1 MMNKLVI
8 LLLSACC
15 LLMTACDKENDE
27 TAQGFR
33 IMNADVDLAAGGGT
47 VEVALQATG
56 ELTAV
61 SGADWCRV
69 IEVTNEKITLLV
81 RANYEYTSRATQVT
95 VSDGNSEQKI
105 VVTQEGNIFAPDSDQ
120 QVIRLGNAPS
130 QTIVRV
136 NSSFDFKVS
145 VQQGIDWLEVPAASK
160 EDGFLLVL
168 KENKTGNPRA
178 CQLLVSTNEG
188 RKFLYYVYQYEVTD
202 LLGAWG
208 NSRIYVKWDT
218 KDIEVAINETY
229 GEWMHWGTEL
239 LNRTVYN
246 SGYVC
251 KVVGVIK
258 DFRIGNFT
266 NPQAPFILM
275 STKNFGNCVHVRLKE
290 PFAEN
295 LQKLNKV
302 SADAFPD
309 KTVDFRSMEQ
319 MIKESYNSIRVFSN
333 ATILAAVT
341 MFFVMMMGLIGYTT
355 DEVRR
360 RSKEIAIR
368 KVNGAEASGIL
379 EMLVK
384 DVLYVA
390 VAAVVIGVAA
400 SWYVNDMWMDMFAEH
415 VPVSWAAYV
424 LIAIV
429 NLLVI
434 VACVLWKSWRIAN
447 ENPVNSLKSE

>member
-1 MMNKLVI
+1 MMNKFFI

-15 LLMTACDKENDE
+15 LLTTACDKENDE

-33 IMNADVDLAAGGGT
+33 IMKADVDLVAGGGT

-120 QVIRLGNAPS
+120 QVIRLGNVPS

-145 VQQGIDWLEVPAASK
+145 VQRGIDWVEVPTASK

-188 RKFLYYVYQYEVTD
+188 RKFLYYGYQYEVTD

-218 KDIEVAINETY
+218 KDIEDAYPLSATEISKNVDGEGYTIKMSLANTPAAQYLKDPAKATVSLQATY
-229 GEWMHWGTEL
+229 KNG
-239 LNRTVYN
+239 
-246 SGYVC
+246 SF
-251 KVVGVIK
+251 VVPIGAAQK
-258 DFRIGNFT
+258 DFT
-266 NPQAPFILM
+266 VVEEVAD
-275 STKNFGNCVHVRLKE
+275 E
-290 PFAEN
+290 AAEGASDGTSDDGAGVV
-295 LQKLNKV
+295 LQTL
-302 SADAFPD
+302 
-309 KTVDFRSMEQ
+309 
-319 MIKESYNSIRVFSN
+319 YGFS
-333 ATILAAVT
+333 
-341 MFFVMMMGLIGYTT
+341 
-355 DEVRR
+355 
-360 RSKEIAIR
+360 
-368 KVNGAEASGIL
+368 
-379 EMLVK
+379 
-384 DVLYVA
+384 
-390 VAAVVIGVAA
+390 VAA
-400 SWYVNDMWMDMFAEH
+400 SSNIYSKGNFGFA
-415 VPVSWAAYV
+415 PVLYQDGSVGISFQDVAGAPESGCY
-424 LIAIV
+424 LAIALFDGQQFLTGTLKDYI
-429 NLLVI
+429 LFPD
-434 VACVLWKSWRIAN
+434 IA
-447 ENPVNSLKSE
+447 LFR

>member
-33 IMNADVDLAAGGGT
+33 VMKADVDLVAGGGT

-145 VQQGIDWLEVPAASK
+145 VQRGIDWVEVPAASK

-188 RKFLYYVYQYEVTD
+188 RKFFYYVYQYEATD
-202 LLGAWG
+202 LLGVWG

-218 KDIEVAINETY
+218 KNIENAYPLSATEISKNVDGEGYTIKMSLANTPAAQYLKDPAKATISLQATY
-229 GEWMHWGTEL
+229 EDGAF
-239 LNRTVYN
+239 
-246 SGYVC
+246 
-251 KVVGVIK
+251 VVPIGAAQK
-258 DFRIGNFT
+258 DF
-266 NPQAPFILM
+266 ILTQEVDETAN
-275 STKNFGNCVHVRLKE
+275 SRTADNTALEEEVV
-290 PFAEN
+290 
-295 LQKLNKV
+295 LQTL
-302 SADAFPD
+302 
-309 KTVDFRSMEQ
+309 
-319 MIKESYNSIRVFSN
+319 YGFS
-333 ATILAAVT
+333 
-341 MFFVMMMGLIGYTT
+341 
-355 DEVRR
+355 
-360 RSKEIAIR
+360 
-368 KVNGAEASGIL
+368 
-379 EMLVK
+379 
-384 DVLYVA
+384 
-390 VAAVVIGVAA
+390 VAA
-400 SWYVNDMWMDMFAEH
+400 SSNIYAKGNFGFAPLLYQDGSVGMSYQDVTGAPE
-415 VPVSWAAYV
+415 SGCYLAIALFDGQQFSTAALKDYI
-424 LIAIV
+424 LFPDIA
-429 NLLVI
+429 LF
-434 VACVLWKSWRIAN
+434 K
-447 ENPVNSLKSE
+447 

>member
-1 MMNKLVI
+1 MMNKFFI

-15 LLMTACDKENDE
+15 LLTTACDKENDE

-33 IMNADVDLAAGGGT
+33 IMKADVDLVAGGGT
-47 VEVALQATG
+47 VEVALQTTG

-120 QVIRLGNAPS
+120 QVIRLGNVPS

-145 VQQGIDWLEVPAASK
+145 VQRGIDWVEVPTASK

-218 KDIEVAINETY
+218 KDIEDAYPLSATEISKNVDGEGYTIKMSLANTPAAQYLKDPAKATVSLQATY
-229 GEWMHWGTEL
+229 KNG
-239 LNRTVYN
+239 
-246 SGYVC
+246 SF
-251 KVVGVIK
+251 VVPIGAAQK
-258 DFRIGNFT
+258 DFT
-266 NPQAPFILM
+266 VVEEVAD
-275 STKNFGNCVHVRLKE
+275 E
-290 PFAEN
+290 AAEGASDGTSDDGAGVV
-295 LQKLNKV
+295 LQTL
-302 SADAFPD
+302 
-309 KTVDFRSMEQ
+309 
-319 MIKESYNSIRVFSN
+319 YGFS
-333 ATILAAVT
+333 
-341 MFFVMMMGLIGYTT
+341 
-355 DEVRR
+355 
-360 RSKEIAIR
+360 
-368 KVNGAEASGIL
+368 
-379 EMLVK
+379 
-384 DVLYVA
+384 
-390 VAAVVIGVAA
+390 VAA
-400 SWYVNDMWMDMFAEH
+400 SSNIYSKGNFGFA
-415 VPVSWAAYV
+415 PVLYQDGSVGISFQDVAGAPESGCY
-424 LIAIV
+424 LAIALFDGQQFLTGTLKDYI
-429 NLLVI
+429 LFPD
-434 VACVLWKSWRIAN
+434 IA
-447 ENPVNSLKSE
+447 LFR

>member
-1 MMNKLVI
+1 MMNKFFI

-33 IMNADVDLAAGGGT
+33 IMKADVDLVAGGGT

-120 QVIRLGNAPS
+120 QVIRLGNVPS

-145 VQQGIDWLEVPAASK
+145 VQRGIDWVEVPTASK

-218 KDIEVAINETY
+218 KDIEDAYPLSATEISKNVDGEGYTIKMSLANTPAAQYLKDPAKATVSLQATY
-229 GEWMHWGTEL
+229 KNG
-239 LNRTVYN
+239 
-246 SGYVC
+246 SF
-251 KVVGVIK
+251 VVPIGAAQK
-258 DFRIGNFT
+258 DFT
-266 NPQAPFILM
+266 VVEEVAD
-275 STKNFGNCVHVRLKE
+275 E
-290 PFAEN
+290 AAEGASDGTSDDGAGVV
-295 LQKLNKV
+295 LQTL
-302 SADAFPD
+302 
-309 KTVDFRSMEQ
+309 
-319 MIKESYNSIRVFSN
+319 YGFS
-333 ATILAAVT
+333 
-341 MFFVMMMGLIGYTT
+341 
-355 DEVRR
+355 
-360 RSKEIAIR
+360 
-368 KVNGAEASGIL
+368 
-379 EMLVK
+379 
-384 DVLYVA
+384 
-390 VAAVVIGVAA
+390 VAA
-400 SWYVNDMWMDMFAEH
+400 SSNIYSKGNFGFA
-415 VPVSWAAYV
+415 PVLYQDGSVGISFQDVAGAPESGCY
-424 LIAIV
+424 LAIALFDGQQFLTGTLKDYI
-429 NLLVI
+429 LFPD
-434 VACVLWKSWRIAN
+434 IA
-447 ENPVNSLKSE
+447 LFR

>member
-33 IMNADVDLAAGGGT
+33 VMKADVDLVAGGGT

-145 VQQGIDWLEVPAASK
+145 VQRGIDWVEVPAASK

-188 RKFLYYVYQYEVTD
+188 RKFFYYVYQYEATD
-202 LLGAWG
+202 LLGVWG

-218 KDIEVAINETY
+218 KKIDKAYRLSATEVTKDAEGDGYTINMSLVGTPVAPYLKDPSKATISLQATY
-229 GEWMHWGTEL
+229 EDGAFVVPIGAAQKDFVLTQEVDGTANNAM
-239 LNRTVYN
+239 NRTADDTALEED
-246 SGYVC
+246 
-251 KVVGVIK
+251 VV
-258 DFRIGNFT
+258 
-266 NPQAPFILM
+266 
-275 STKNFGNCVHVRLKE
+275 
-290 PFAEN
+290 
-295 LQKLNKV
+295 LQTL
-302 SADAFPD
+302 
-309 KTVDFRSMEQ
+309 
-319 MIKESYNSIRVFSN
+319 YGFS
-333 ATILAAVT
+333 
-341 MFFVMMMGLIGYTT
+341 
-355 DEVRR
+355 
-360 RSKEIAIR
+360 
-368 KVNGAEASGIL
+368 
-379 EMLVK
+379 
-384 DVLYVA
+384 
-390 VAAVVIGVAA
+390 VAA
-400 SWYVNDMWMDMFAEH
+400 SSNIYAKGNFGFA
-415 VPVSWAAYV
+415 PVLYQDGSIGMSYQDVAGAPESGCYLAIALFDGQQFSTAALKDYI
-424 LIAIV
+424 LFPDIA
-429 NLLVI
+429 LF
-434 VACVLWKSWRIAN
+434 K
-447 ENPVNSLKSE
+447 

>member
-15 LLMTACDKENDE
+15 LLTTACDKENDE

-69 IEVTNEKITLLV
+69 IEVTNEKITLLA

-145 VQQGIDWLEVPAASK
+145 VQRGIDWVEVPTASK

-208 NSRIYVKWDT
+208 NSQIYVKWDT
-218 KDIEVAINETY
+218 KNIENAYPLSATEISKNVDGEGYTIKMSLANTPAAQYLKDPAKATISLQATY
-229 GEWMHWGTEL
+229 EDGAF
-239 LNRTVYN
+239 
-246 SGYVC
+246 
-251 KVVGVIK
+251 VVPIGAAQK
-258 DFRIGNFT
+258 DF
-266 NPQAPFILM
+266 ILTQEVDETAN
-275 STKNFGNCVHVRLKE
+275 SRTADNTALEEEVV
-290 PFAEN
+290 
-295 LQKLNKV
+295 LQTL
-302 SADAFPD
+302 
-309 KTVDFRSMEQ
+309 
-319 MIKESYNSIRVFSN
+319 YGFS
-333 ATILAAVT
+333 
-341 MFFVMMMGLIGYTT
+341 
-355 DEVRR
+355 
-360 RSKEIAIR
+360 
-368 KVNGAEASGIL
+368 
-379 EMLVK
+379 
-384 DVLYVA
+384 
-390 VAAVVIGVAA
+390 VAA
-400 SWYVNDMWMDMFAEH
+400 SSNIYAKGNFGFAPLLYQDGSVGMSYQDVTGAPE
-415 VPVSWAAYV
+415 SGCYLAIALFDGQQFSTAALKDYI
-424 LIAIV
+424 LFPDIA
-429 NLLVI
+429 LF
-434 VACVLWKSWRIAN
+434 K
-447 ENPVNSLKSE
+447 

>member
-1 MMNKLVI
+1 MMNKFFI

-15 LLMTACDKENDE
+15 LLTTACDKENDE
-27 TAQGFR
+27 TTQGFR
-33 IMNADVDLAAGGGT
+33 VMKADVDLVAGGGT

-145 VQQGIDWLEVPAASK
+145 VQRGIDWLEVPAASK

-188 RKFLYYVYQYEVTD
+188 RKFFYYVYQYEVTD

-218 KDIEVAINETY
+218 KDIEDAYPLSATEISKNVD
-229 GEWMHWGTEL
+229 GEGYTIKMSLANTPAAQYL
-239 LNRTVYN
+239 KDPAKATVSLQATFEN
-246 SGYVC
+246 GSF
-251 KVVGVIK
+251 VVPIGAAQK
-258 DFRIGNFT
+258 DF
-266 NPQAPFILM
+266 
-275 STKNFGNCVHVRLKE
+275 
-290 PFAEN
+290 
-295 LQKLNKV
+295 
-302 SADAFPD
+302 
-309 KTVDFRSMEQ
+309 TVVE
-319 MIKESYNSIRVFSN
+319 EV
-333 ATILAAVT
+333 A
-341 MFFVMMMGLIGYTT
+341 
-355 DEVRR
+355 DEVA
-360 RSKEIAIR
+360 E
-368 KVNGAEASGIL
+368 GASDGTSDNRAG
-379 EMLVK
+379 V
-384 DVLYVA
+384 VLQTLY
-390 VAAVVIGVAA
+390 GFSVAA
-400 SWYVNDMWMDMFAEH
+400 SSNIYSKGNFGFA
-415 VPVSWAAYV
+415 PVLYQDGSVGISFQDVAGAPESGCY
-424 LIAIV
+424 LAIALFDGQQFLTGTLKDYI
-429 NLLVI
+429 LFPD
-434 VACVLWKSWRIAN
+434 IA
-447 ENPVNSLKSE
+447 LFR

>member
-1 MMNKLVI
+1 MMNKFFI

-15 LLMTACDKENDE
+15 LLTTACDKENDE

-33 IMNADVDLAAGGGT
+33 VMKADVDLVAGGGT

-145 VQQGIDWLEVPAASK
+145 VQRGIDWLEVPAASK

-188 RKFLYYVYQYEVTD
+188 RKFFYYVYQYEVTD

-218 KDIEVAINETY
+218 KDIEDAYPLSATEISKNVD
-229 GEWMHWGTEL
+229 GEGYTIKMSLANTPAAQYL
-239 LNRTVYN
+239 KDPAKATVSLQATFEN
-246 SGYVC
+246 GSF
-251 KVVGVIK
+251 VVPIGAAQK
-258 DFRIGNFT
+258 DF
-266 NPQAPFILM
+266 
-275 STKNFGNCVHVRLKE
+275 
-290 PFAEN
+290 
-295 LQKLNKV
+295 
-302 SADAFPD
+302 
-309 KTVDFRSMEQ
+309 TVVE
-319 MIKESYNSIRVFSN
+319 EV
-333 ATILAAVT
+333 A
-341 MFFVMMMGLIGYTT
+341 
-355 DEVRR
+355 DEVA
-360 RSKEIAIR
+360 E
-368 KVNGAEASGIL
+368 GASDGTSDNRAG
-379 EMLVK
+379 V
-384 DVLYVA
+384 VLQTLY
-390 VAAVVIGVAA
+390 GFSVAA
-400 SWYVNDMWMDMFAEH
+400 SSNIYSKGNFGFA
-415 VPVSWAAYV
+415 PVLYQDGSVGISFQDVTGAPESGCYLA
-424 LIAIV
+424 IALFDEQQFLTETLKDYI
-429 NLLVI
+429 LFPD
-434 VACVLWKSWRIAN
+434 IA
-447 ENPVNSLKSE
+447 LFR

>member
-1 MMNKLVI
+1 MMNKFFI

-15 LLMTACDKENDE
+15 LLTTACDKENDE

-33 IMNADVDLAAGGGT
+33 VMKADVDLVAGGGT

-120 QVIRLGNAPS
+120 QVIRLGNVPS

-145 VQQGIDWLEVPAASK
+145 VQRGIDWVEVPTASK

-218 KDIEVAINETY
+218 KDIEDAYPLSATEISKNVDGEGYTIKMSLANTPAAQYLKDPAKATISLQATY
-229 GEWMHWGTEL
+229 KNG
-239 LNRTVYN
+239 
-246 SGYVC
+246 SF
-251 KVVGVIK
+251 VVPIGAAQK
-258 DFRIGNFT
+258 DFT
-266 NPQAPFILM
+266 VVEEVAD
-275 STKNFGNCVHVRLKE
+275 E
-290 PFAEN
+290 AAEGASDGTSDDGAGVV
-295 LQKLNKV
+295 LQTL
-302 SADAFPD
+302 
-309 KTVDFRSMEQ
+309 
-319 MIKESYNSIRVFSN
+319 YGFS
-333 ATILAAVT
+333 
-341 MFFVMMMGLIGYTT
+341 
-355 DEVRR
+355 
-360 RSKEIAIR
+360 
-368 KVNGAEASGIL
+368 
-379 EMLVK
+379 
-384 DVLYVA
+384 
-390 VAAVVIGVAA
+390 VAA
-400 SWYVNDMWMDMFAEH
+400 SSNIYSKGNFGFA
-415 VPVSWAAYV
+415 PVLYQDGSVGISFQDVAGAPESGCY
-424 LIAIV
+424 LAIALFDGQQFLTGTLKDYI
-429 NLLVI
+429 LFPD
-434 VACVLWKSWRIAN
+434 IA
-447 ENPVNSLKSE
+447 LFR

>member
-1 MMNKLVI
+1 MMNKFFI

-15 LLMTACDKENDE
+15 LLTTACDKENDE

-33 IMNADVDLAAGGGT
+33 IMKADVDLVAGGGT
-47 VEVALQATG
+47 VEVALQTTG

-145 VQQGIDWLEVPAASK
+145 VQRGIDWLEVPAASK

-188 RKFLYYVYQYEVTD
+188 RKFFYYVYQYEVTD

-218 KDIEVAINETY
+218 KDIEDAYPLSATEISKNVDGEGYTIKMSLANTPAAQYLKDPAKATVSLQATYENGSFVVPIGAAQKDFTVVEEVADEVAE
-229 GEWMHWGTEL
+229 GASDGT
-239 LNRTVYN
+239 
-246 SGYVC
+246 SGGVSDGTSDDGAGVVC
-251 KVVGVIK
+251 KPC
-258 DFRIGNFT
+258 T
-266 NPQAPFILM
+266 
-275 STKNFGNCVHVRLKE
+275 
-290 PFAEN
+290 
-295 LQKLNKV
+295 
-302 SADAFPD
+302 AF
-309 KTVDFRSMEQ
+309 
-319 MIKESYNSIRVFSN
+319 
-333 ATILAAVT
+333 L
-341 MFFVMMMGLIGYTT
+341 
-355 DEVRR
+355 
-360 RSKEIAIR
+360 
-368 KVNGAEASGIL
+368 
-379 EMLVK
+379 
-384 DVLYVA
+384 
-390 VAAVVIGVAA
+390 
-400 SWYVNDMWMDMFAEH
+400 
-415 VPVSWAAYV
+415 
-424 LIAIV
+424 
-429 NLLVI
+429 
-434 VACVLWKSWRIAN
+434 
-447 ENPVNSLKSE
+447 

>member
-1 MMNKLVI
+1 MMNKLFMIVV
-8 LLLSACC
+8 SVCC
-15 LLMTACDKENDE
+15 LLMTACGTENDE
-27 TAQGFR
+27 TPQGFR
-33 IMNADVDLAAGGGT
+33 IVDTDVDLVAGGGT

-145 VQQGIDWLEVPAASK
+145 VQRGIDWLEVPAASK

-188 RKFLYYVYQYEVTD
+188 RKFFYYVYQYEVTD

-218 KDIEVAINETY
+218 KDIEDAYPLSATEISKNVDGEGYTIKMSLANTPAAQYLKDPAKATVSLQATY
-229 GEWMHWGTEL
+229 KNG
-239 LNRTVYN
+239 
-246 SGYVC
+246 SF
-251 KVVGVIK
+251 VVPIGAAQK
-258 DFRIGNFT
+258 DFT
-266 NPQAPFILM
+266 VVEEVAD
-275 STKNFGNCVHVRLKE
+275 E
-290 PFAEN
+290 AAEGASDGTSDDGAGVV
-295 LQKLNKV
+295 LQTL
-302 SADAFPD
+302 
-309 KTVDFRSMEQ
+309 
-319 MIKESYNSIRVFSN
+319 YGFS
-333 ATILAAVT
+333 
-341 MFFVMMMGLIGYTT
+341 
-355 DEVRR
+355 
-360 RSKEIAIR
+360 
-368 KVNGAEASGIL
+368 
-379 EMLVK
+379 
-384 DVLYVA
+384 
-390 VAAVVIGVAA
+390 VAA
-400 SWYVNDMWMDMFAEH
+400 SSNIYSKGNFGFA
-415 VPVSWAAYV
+415 PVLYQDGSVGISFQDVAGAPESGCY
-424 LIAIV
+424 LAIALFDGQQFLTGTLKDYI
-429 NLLVI
+429 LFPD
-434 VACVLWKSWRIAN
+434 IA
-447 ENPVNSLKSE
+447 LFR

>member
-1 MMNKLVI
+1 MMNKFFI

-15 LLMTACDKENDE
+15 LLTTACDKENDE

-33 IMNADVDLAAGGGT
+33 VMKADVDLVAGGGT

-105 VVTQEGNIFAPDSDQ
+105 VVTQEGSIFAPDSDQ

-145 VQQGIDWLEVPAASK
+145 VQRGIDWLEVPAASK

-188 RKFLYYVYQYEVTD
+188 RKFFYYVYQYEVTD

-218 KDIEVAINETY
+218 KDIEDAYPLSATEISKNVDGEGYTIKMSLANTPAAQYLKDPAKATVSLQATY
-229 GEWMHWGTEL
+229 KNG
-239 LNRTVYN
+239 
-246 SGYVC
+246 SF
-251 KVVGVIK
+251 VVPIGAAQK
-258 DFRIGNFT
+258 DFT
-266 NPQAPFILM
+266 VVEEVAD
-275 STKNFGNCVHVRLKE
+275 E
-290 PFAEN
+290 AAEGASDGTSDDGAGVV
-295 LQKLNKV
+295 LQTL
-302 SADAFPD
+302 
-309 KTVDFRSMEQ
+309 
-319 MIKESYNSIRVFSN
+319 YGFS
-333 ATILAAVT
+333 
-341 MFFVMMMGLIGYTT
+341 
-355 DEVRR
+355 
-360 RSKEIAIR
+360 
-368 KVNGAEASGIL
+368 
-379 EMLVK
+379 
-384 DVLYVA
+384 
-390 VAAVVIGVAA
+390 VAA
-400 SWYVNDMWMDMFAEH
+400 SSNIYSKGNFGFA
-415 VPVSWAAYV
+415 PVLYQDGSVGISFQDVAGAPESGCY
-424 LIAIV
+424 LAIALFDEQQFLTETLKDYI
-429 NLLVI
+429 LFPD
-434 VACVLWKSWRIAN
+434 IA
-447 ENPVNSLKSE
+447 LFR